1 MNGFN
6 YSHPINQYPVIR
18 MKVVHLNQ
26 KRYFSLISELK
37 KNYFQV
43 ETDAERQEDGTIT
56 TYIKIRNMEFGAV
69 MRGTEYTI
77 RVFADRGDFA
87 LSFPGFNPKDFYFP
101 AALCFVMYV
110 FMNIVSVD
118 IPSLGY
124 MSAVFL
130 MSLMW
135 SLDTMGRKSKM
146 RNDIIM
152 MAYAQSEIV

>member
-1 MNGFN
+1 
-6 YSHPINQYPVIR
+6 

-26 KRYFSLISELK
+26 KRYFSLMAELK

-43 ETDAERQEDGTIT
+43 DTDAARQADGNVI
-56 TYIKIRNMEFGAV
+56 TYIKIKKMEFGPV

-77 RVFADRGDFA
+77 ESQSDRGDFA
-87 LSFPGFNPKDFYFP
+87 LAFPGFNPKDFYFA
-101 AALCFVMYV
+101 AALTFVMYI

-130 MSLMW
+130 ISFMW
-135 SLDTMGRKSKM
+135 SMDTMNRKSRM
-146 RNDIIM
+146 RN
-152 MAYAQSEIV
+152 EIVTLAYNQSDV